1 MRKSGLI
8 LALAMVAVL
17 GGCSDVKK
25 QIGMGR
31 SSPDEFMVVKRAPL
45 TMPPDYD
52 LRAPSPDSLPPASES
67 SNLAKAALMGANT
80 GTTAQKGGAEDA
92 LLQKMGAENA
102 DPSVRNAI
110 NRENGV
116 LELENQKLVDK
127 LIFWSDKP
135 GEAPSSVVDAKQEKE
150 RLKQNAA
157 EGKPANEGEV
167 PVIEKKQSTMDKLF

>member
-1 MRKSGLI
+1 MRKSSLI
-8 LALAMVAVL
+8 LAVMMAATL

-52 LRAPSPDSLPPASES
+52 LRAPSPDSLPPASEA
-67 SNLAKAALMGANT
+67 SNQAKAALMGGNT
-80 GTTAQKGGAEDA
+80 ATAEKGSAENA

-102 DPSVRNAI
+102 DPSVRAAI

-116 LELENQKLVDK
+116 LELENRKLVDK

-135 GEAPSSVVDAKQEKE
+135 GEAPASVVDAKQEKE
-150 RLKQNAA
+150 RLKKNEA
-157 EGKPANEGEV
+157 EGKPANDGNV
-167 PVIEKKQSTMDKLF
+167 PVIEKKQSTFDRLF

>member
-1 MRKSGLI
+1 MRKSSLI
-8 LALAMVAVL
+8 LAVALAATL
-17 GGCSDVKK
+17 GACSDVKK

-31 SSPDEFMVVKRAPL
+31 ASPDEFMVVKRAPL

-52 LRAPSPDSLPPASES
+52 LRAPSPDSLPPASEA
-67 SNLAKAALMGANT
+67 SNQAKAALMGDNT
-80 GTTAQKGGAEDA
+80 VTAQKGSAEDA

-102 DPSVRNAI
+102 DPSVRTAI

-116 LELENQKLVDK
+116 IELENRKLVDK

-135 GEAPSSVVDAKQEKE
+135 GEAPSSVVDAKQEKQ
-150 RLKQNAA
+150 RLENNEAT
-157 EGKPANEGEV
+157 GKPVNEGQV